1 MPILPTR
8 YIMRHPFL
16 VMVSFLVAAC
26 STVEVR
32 TTDLQPAE
40 LLEIDTPEELLLDI
54 GIQIFTP
61 DLEHVP
67 SDEIVFVSVR
77 ESESIWVAQQLKRT
91 LQTSNAWGAVRLVP
105 DDQVILDLQVQGE
118 ILQSDGETLTLH
130 VTTQDA
136 AGRVWLDEVYS
147 QVVSRYSYEPNQ
159 ADIEP
164 FQNLYND
171 ISNDLLTL
179 LKGQTLEYREDLRTI
194 SSINFAR
201 SFAPEAFNAYLT
213 ADEDGYYQVDRLPAE
228 NDPLL
233 GRVKQIQFRDQ
244 MFVDVLQD
252 YYLGFADKMDGA
264 YLEWRAQSHRETQ
277 LIRQLETSAR
287 AQRLGGWLSIIGGTG
302 ALFGD
307 SAITQTAGAVGIFA
321 GAETL
326 RNSFQNRDDA
336 ALHIEILSEVG
347 RSIEAELEPS
357 ILELQDRTITL
368 TGTVRN
374 QYDEWRDIIREIYIR
389 ETGYSP
395 VQSDIELDAEE
406 NELL

>member
-1 MPILPTR
+1 
-8 YIMRHPFL
+8 
-16 VMVSFLVAAC
+16 
-26 STVEVR
+26 
-32 TTDLQPAE
+32 
-40 LLEIDTPEELLLDI
+40 
-54 GIQIFTP
+54 
-61 DLEHVP
+61 
-67 SDEIVFVSVR
+67 
-77 ESESIWVAQQLKRT
+77 
-91 LQTSNAWGAVRLVP
+91 
-105 DDQVILDLQVQGE
+105 
-118 ILQSDGETLTLH
+118 
-130 VTTQDA
+130 
-136 AGRVWLDEVYS
+136 
-147 QVVSRYSYEPNQ
+147 
-159 ADIEP
+159 
-164 FQNLYND
+164 
-171 ISNDLLTL
+171 
-179 LKGQTLEYREDLRTI
+179 
-194 SSINFAR
+194 
-201 SFAPEAFNAYLT
+201 
-213 ADEDGYYQVDRLPAE
+213 
-228 NDPLL
+228 
-233 GRVKQIQFRDQ
+233 

-252 YYLGFADKMDGA
+252 YYLGFADKMDDA

-374 QYDEWRDIIREIYIR
+374 QYDEWRDIMREIYIR

-395 VQSDIELDAEE
+395 VQSDIELDVEE

>member
-1 MPILPTR
+1 MR
-8 YIMRHPFL
+8 YPFL

-91 LQTSNAWGAVRLVP
+91 LQTTNAWGAVRLVP

-159 ADIEP
+159 ADIAVS
-164 FQNLYND
+164 YTH
-171 ISNDLLTL
+171 LTL
-179 LKGQTLEYREDLRTI
+179 PTTPY
-194 SSINFAR
+194 
-201 SFAPEAFNAYLT
+201 
-213 ADEDGYYQVDRLPAE
+213 V
-228 NDPLL
+228 
-233 GRVKQIQFRDQ
+233 
-244 MFVDVLQD
+244 
-252 YYLGFADKMDGA
+252 
-264 YLEWRAQSHRETQ
+264 
-277 LIRQLETSAR
+277 
-287 AQRLGGWLSIIGGTG
+287 
-302 ALFGD
+302 
-307 SAITQTAGAVGIFA
+307 
-321 GAETL
+321 
-326 RNSFQNRDDA
+326 
-336 ALHIEILSEVG
+336 
-347 RSIEAELEPS
+347 
-357 ILELQDRTITL
+357 
-368 TGTVRN
+368 
-374 QYDEWRDIIREIYIR
+374 
-389 ETGYSP
+389 
-395 VQSDIELDAEE
+395 
-406 NELL
+406 